1 VTWHYVGSSH
11 RWPVSDCRG
20 VTSLE
25 LQREN
30 SSSWGVVPAGIC
42 QHGPGWIEFLPA
54 FTPQVSK
61 APDLMLVLHA
71 ASPGQEHVSADR
83 PSAPTLQSRKAPCYH
98 PQLGPQGPWD
108 ALWSKDCLCLGP
120 APSWFYRRLSL
131 EANILDPHKAKGSQ
145 HLGPWAGVD
154 GRAAPARR
162 AEDHAPPSSMVG
174 TGSQIQL
181 LTQCIIITANSP
193 LKRNYHQYISR
204 QRRK

>member
-98 PQLGPQGPWD
+98 PQLGPQGPWGISVTKPHPNGS
-108 ALWSKDCLCLGP
+108 LGCLVEQGLLMSWSSSILVLQEAQPGSQYPGSPQSQGVP
-120 APSWFYRRLSL
+120 APG
-131 EANILDPHKAKGSQ
+131 A
-145 HLGPWAGVD
+145 LGWG
-154 GRAAPARR
+154 
-162 AEDHAPPSSMVG
+162 
-174 TGSQIQL
+174 
-181 LTQCIIITANSP
+181 
-193 LKRNYHQYISR
+193 
-204 QRRK
+204 